1 MAATKKPD
9 GPRRGIY
16 TTEFW
21 LSSAC
26 AILGIVIASGVADPS
41 GVGTWDKIVGMA
53 CSLLAAVGYTVSRSK
68 VKAAAEENK

>member
-1 MAATKKPD
+1 MATTKKSEVKK
-9 GPRRGIY
+9 GY
-16 TTEFW
+16 LTTEFY

-26 AILGIVIASGVADPS
+26 AILGIVIASGVADPA

-53 CSLLAAVGYTVSRSK
+53 CALLAGLGYTVSRSK

>member
-9 GPRRGIY
+9 GPKKGY
-16 TTEFW
+16 LTTEFY
-21 LSSAC
+21 LSA
-26 AILGIVIASGVADPS
+26 AAAVLGIVIASGAVDPE
-41 GVGTWDKIVGMA
+41 GLGTWDKVVGMA